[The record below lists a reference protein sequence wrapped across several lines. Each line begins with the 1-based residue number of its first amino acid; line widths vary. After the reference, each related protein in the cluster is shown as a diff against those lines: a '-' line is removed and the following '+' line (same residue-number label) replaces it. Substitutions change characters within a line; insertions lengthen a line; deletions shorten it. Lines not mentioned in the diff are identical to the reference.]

1 MEEAEEGA
9 VGAEAL
15 KGAMD
20 TVSVHM
26 VVAVVL
32 EEETMTETKIET
44 ETETSMIGA
53 GGLEAEVQAEVEG
66 DGAEVLAAEETG
78 VRFEKAVLKEEQRL
92 NNGTGKERRQIQVIS
107 MRVTMVVLT
116 VMMATRTVEAR
127 TMSLSSS
134 LETFSNLGFGACL
147 TVPVKFLLVLANSY
161 LPSFCAGLT
170 R

>member
-44 ETETSMIGA
+44 ETSMIGA
-53 GGLEAEVQAEVEG
+53 GGLEAEAQAEVEG
-66 DGAEVLAAEETG
+66 GGAEVLAAGETG

-116 VMMATRTVEAR
+116 VMMAMRTVEAR

-134 LETFSNLGFGACL
+134 LETVSNLGFGACL